1 MKRSLLTKL
10 IICFAFAL
18 LSMFLLLNNV
28 GYNFIN
34 KKITDNKIEYLYKE
48 ANIIS
53 SQYMT
58 SYYNQTITP
67 QSLSSQLR
75 ALEAFTDVRTWF
87 VDASGMIVV
96 DSGNTKNATSVNIND
111 LDADF
116 LNKTVSRGIIFPSFF
131 DEPTISLIQ
140 PVSNDYKVRGYVIL
154 HLAVS
159 AIHHETLFYLDIFNI
174 IFLMF
179 TLVLLSVFIYLYFV
193 TGYPLHKLNKATIE
207 YSQSN
212 YDYKPKIRGSIEYIK
227 LAETLSYMAN
237 ELASL
242 EDYQKKFIANISHDF
257 RSPLTSIKG
266 YAEAILDGTIPYEI
280 QEKYINII
288 LYETER
294 LNKLTSSLLELNN
307 MDTRGTFLNITT
319 FELNSLIKKI
329 AESFEG
335 ICNEKKISFKLVF
348 SARLI
353 YVDADINKVQQVL
366 YNLID
371 NAIKFSHSNSAI
383 SISNEIKGDKLFISV
398 KDYGV
403 GVPKDSLN
411 KVWDRFYK
419 TDASRGKNKRS
430 TGLGLSITKEI
441 IQAHNENISI
451 ISTEGVGTEFIFSL
465 PISHIES

>member
-1 MKRSLLTKL
+1 MKKSLLTKL
-10 IICFAFAL
+10 IICFTLTL
-18 LSMFLLLNNV
+18 LSMFILLNNV

-53 SQYMT
+53 SQYMS
-58 SYYNQTITP
+58 SYYSQSITP
-67 QSLSSQLR
+67 QSLNTQLR
-75 ALEAFTDVRTWF
+75 AVEAFTEVRIWF
-87 VDASGMIVV
+87 VDASGMIIV
-96 DSGNTKNATSVNIND
+96 DSGNTKNATSININD
-111 LDADF
+111 IDPDF
-116 LNKTVSRGIIFPSFF
+116 LRKTVSHETIFPSFF
-131 DEPTISLIQ
+131 DETMISLVQ
-140 PVSNDYKVRGYVIL
+140 PVSNDYRIRGYVVL
-154 HLAVS
+154 HIALS
-159 AIHHETLFYLDIFNI
+159 TLHHETLFYLDVFNI
-174 IFLMF
+174 IFLIF
-179 TLVLLSVFIYLYFV
+179 SLILLSVFVYLYFV
-193 TGYPLHKLNKATIE
+193 TVYPLNKLKKAAIE

-212 YDYKPKIRGSIEYIK
+212 YDYKQNIKGSIEYIK
-227 LAETLSYMAN
+227 LGETLSYMAN

-266 YAEAILDGTIPYEI
+266 YGEAILDGTIPYEA

-288 LYETER
+288 LFETER

-319 FELNSLIKKI
+319 FEIHSLIKKI

-335 ICNEKKISFKLVF
+335 ICNEKKLSFKLVF
-348 SARLI
+348 SARRI
-353 YVDADINKVQQVL
+353 YVNADINKIQQVL

-371 NAIKFSHSNSAI
+371 NAIKFSHINSAI
-383 SISNEIKGDKLFISV
+383 KISSEIKVETIFISV

-419 TDASRGKNKRS
+419 TDSSRGKNKKS
-430 TGLGLSITKEI
+430 TGLGLSISKEI

-465 PISHIES
+465 PIDHVES